1 MPLLAAFLKS
11 GTPWDVRFA
20 GVGSENRSTT
30 LFARILRIP
39 TVIEITL
46 RLVLALVLSL
56 AMALLLAWGWDHS
69 DRVSLRV
76 ASDASVP
83 DMALANA
90 PERP

>member
-1 MPLLAAFLKS
+1 MPLLAAFLRS
-11 GTPWDVRFA
+11 GTPWDGRFA
-20 GVGSENRSTT
+20 DVGSENRSTT
-30 LFARILRIP
+30 LLAHMLRTH

-69 DRVSLRV
+69 DRVSLQV

-83 DMALANA
+83 DIALANA